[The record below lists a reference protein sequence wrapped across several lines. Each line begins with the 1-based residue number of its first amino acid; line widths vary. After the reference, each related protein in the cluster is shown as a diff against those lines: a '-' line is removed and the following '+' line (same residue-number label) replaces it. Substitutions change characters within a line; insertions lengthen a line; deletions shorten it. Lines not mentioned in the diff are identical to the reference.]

1 MSKSK
6 LIRLPHSRVFHLPDR
21 FGVSRS
27 ALLGLGSWP
36 AVGGDNG
43 AAGRAMCGLREEWV
57 MGCGAGEEQAV
68 GRGLREPG
76 ARGAPSQASRASR
89 CWNKGR
95 PTTAAF
101 DGQGRL
107 LPGLLI
113 RMQIQLWSPFLW
125 RQTEGCLCV
134 CKDEACLNKS
144 SSIGWVSKN
153 KPVGQTLATSSP
165 PPNYKVWIC
174 YNSLTRRFSCLLVSL
189 LIKRPGRAWRQMTEA
204 QSGENCS

>member
-57 MGCGAGEEQAV
+57 MGYGAGEEQAV

-113 RMQIQLWSPFLW
+113 RMQIQLWSPFL
-125 RQTEGCLCV
+125 
-134 CKDEACLNKS
+134 
-144 SSIGWVSKN
+144 
-153 KPVGQTLATSSP
+153 
-165 PPNYKVWIC
+165 
-174 YNSLTRRFSCLLVSL
+174 
-189 LIKRPGRAWRQMTEA
+189 
-204 QSGENCS
+204 